1 MRSNIE
7 LTFSKIM
14 SLLILVL
21 AFAYSMYTKDAA
33 AFIAAIPVSAGL
45 LANKQY
51 NDRKKEEK

>member
-1 MRSNIE
+1 
-7 LTFSKIM
+7 M